1 MRAFTILAVPVLF
14 STWSHHVLTSVRY
27 VRLKARD
34 DVTSARRKVELMVD
48 EELNAVLMV
57 NSKMLK
63 EEHVSV
69 WNTVSIESFAAA
81 GMA

>member
-1 MRAFTILAVPVLF
+1 M
-14 STWSHHVLTSVRY
+14 
-27 VRLKARD
+27 
-34 DVTSARRKVELMVD
+34 TSARRRVELMVD

>member
-1 MRAFTILAVPVLF
+1 M
-14 STWSHHVLTSVRY
+14 RY

-69 WNTVSIESFAAA
+69 WNTVSIESLLPLAWHDACL
-81 GMA
+81 

>member
-1 MRAFTILAVPVLF
+1 M
-14 STWSHHVLTSVRY
+14 RY

-34 DVTSARRKVELMVD
+34 DVTSARRRVELMVD

-69 WNTVSIESFAAA
+69 WNTVSIESFTVAATHGA
-81 GMA
+81 CL

>member
-1 MRAFTILAVPVLF
+1 M
-14 STWSHHVLTSVRY
+14 RY

-69 WNTVSIESFAAA
+69 WNTVSIESFTAASIA
-81 GMA
+81 